1 MNTKS
6 LVILGGVAAALVVA
20 AVCVSSGAKGTGAK
34 LNGKAIFPK
43 LQISEVAR
51 VELGDKLK
59 LVGGDGGW
67 KVETYHNYPAD
78 RAKLAENLLK
88 LSELKVGQ
96 VARGKKLEK
105 PDTLVLKDASGKE
118 VASLPLGEKHA
129 KWGHGRYA
137 TFAGETVLVSDSLD
151 AFGKDGKA
159 WVETKIVDTP
169 WISFNDIAEGVSE
182 ADLGFKTGVVAKV
195 TIAGDTNRVAT
206 IGNFVKGGSDRYLK
220 LDKSDWVYIVP
231 GYSVDSLLPKPPP
244 EKKDEAKKD
253 DAKKPAE
260 KPEATKSEA
269 KKPEAAKPE
278 AKKPE
283 VKKPEVKK
291 PEAKPAAK
299 PAAKVESKPVEAPA
313 AKPAKAAK

>member
-6 LVILGGVAAALVVA
+6 LAILGGVAAVLVVA
-20 AVCVSSGAKGTGAK
+20 ALCISSGSKGSGAA

-43 LQISEVAR
+43 LQISEIAR
-51 VELGDKLK
+51 IELGDKLK
-59 LVGGDGGW
+59 IAGGDGGW

-78 RAKLAENLLK
+78 HAKLTENLLK

-96 VARGKKLEK
+96 VARGKKLDK

-118 VASLPLGEKHA
+118 IASLPLGDKHA

-137 TFAGETVLVSDSLD
+137 TFSGETVLVSDSLD

-169 WISFNDIAEGVSE
+169 WISFNDIAEGVPE

-206 IGNFVKGGSDRYLK
+206 IGNVVKGGSDRYLK

-231 GYSVDSLLPKPPP
+231 NYSVDSLLPKPPP
-244 EKKDEAKKD
+244 EKKEEVKEKVKVKKD
-253 DAKKPAE
+253 EVKDEVKEKVKVKKE
-260 KPEATKSEA
+260 EVKDKV
-269 KKPEAAKPE
+269 
-278 AKKPE
+278 E
-283 VKKPEVKK
+283 VKKVEAKK

-299 PAAKVESKPVEAPA
+299 IESKPVEVPA
-313 AKPAKAAK
+313 AKPADKK